1 MAWQSSP
8 PRRGRC
14 GAGSSHSWSHDIYS
28 LEAERKSRAQSPF
41 WSFVLFTIKPE
52 PQSTGWHHPH
62 SGLLFQPLL
71 NLFGNTLRYS
81 QSCVRVPGDSNSVKL
96 TIKVNNIISRTFSN
110 IKTDFLSF
118 QTINCTLRNILDQC
132 SSC

>member
-1 MAWQSSP
+1 MVQEAHTAGHMTSIAWKQ
-8 PRRGRC
+8 RGNLEL
-14 GAGSSHSWSHDIYS
+14 S
-28 LEAERKSRAQSPF
+28 LLSGLLF
-41 WSFVLFTIKPE
+41 CFVLFTIRPE
-52 PQSTGWHHPH
+52 PQSIGWHHPH

-81 QSCVRVPGDSNSVKL
+81 QSCVHVPGDSNSVKL
-96 TIKVNNIISRTFSN
+96 TIKVNNVISRTCSN

-118 QTINCTLRNILDQC
+118 QTINCTSRNILDQC